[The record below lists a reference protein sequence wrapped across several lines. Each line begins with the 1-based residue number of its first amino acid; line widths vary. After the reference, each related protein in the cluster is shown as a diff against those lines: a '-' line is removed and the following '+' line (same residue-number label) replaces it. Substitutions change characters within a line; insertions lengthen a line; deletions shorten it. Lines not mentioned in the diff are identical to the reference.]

1 MTYYTR
7 SINPQPTQRVGSAE
21 LKAEFSSVQTGFES
35 AETADGKAVRAPEAI
50 PTLPNAISRA
60 LKILSFD
67 ASGNPATSFSAAE
80 LSALVLA
87 AETAAGATKWIS
99 GTTYAQGD
107 VTWSPIDYQSYRRK
121 TAGAGTTDPSADS
134 TNWERLRAGS
144 GLILLASYD
153 AAGAATV
160 DIEALSSSYD
170 DYVIEFSNVV
180 LSAINGPLVRVK
192 KSGSYVTGST
202 YNVLIGRND
211 GSSWSQSL
219 SIGTTS
225 ASIGNVSG
233 ATWAGQIRIT
243 RANSTSGQIL
253 RVDYSGLS
261 SSGGNVGTTSAT
273 ETTAAAIQGIRVY
286 VSSGTFTAGTFRI
299 YGVAK

>member
-1 MTYYTR
+1 MPTSPTPITALPTVPTY
-7 SINPQPTQRVGSAE
+7 SDDAPTFDAQ
-21 LKAEFSSVQTGFES
+21 FE
-35 AETADGKAVRAPEAI
+35 AFNT
-50 PTLPNAISRA
+50 A
-60 LKILSFD
+60 LKDNFV
-67 ASGNPATSFSAAE
+67 SGANALATNVYNNAAEAATSAANAALSKTAAE
-80 LSALVLA
+80 AAQLA
-87 AETAAGATKWIS
+87 AEAAAGATKWIS

-134 TNWERLRAGS
+134 TNWERIRAGS

-160 DIEALSSSYD
+160 DIEAMSSSYD
-170 DYVIEFSNVV
+170 DYVIEFSNVIP
-180 LSAINGPLVRVK
+180 SATNGPLVRVK

-202 YNVLIGRND
+202 YTQLSVRND

-219 SIGTTS
+219 NIGITA
-225 ASIGNVSG
+225 ASFGNVAG
-233 ATWAGQIRIT
+233 ATWAGQIRVT
-243 RANSTSGQIL
+243 RANSASGQIM
-253 RVDYSGLS
+253 RIDYSGLS
-261 SSGGNVGTTSAT
+261 SSAGNVGTTTAT

-286 VSSGTFTAGTFRI
+286 VSSGVFTTGTFKL

>member
-1 MTYYTR
+1 MPTSPTPITALPTVPTY
-7 SINPQPTQRVGSAE
+7 SDEAPTFDAQ
-21 LKAEFSSVQTGFES
+21 FE
-35 AETADGKAVRAPEAI
+35 AFNV
-50 PTLPNAISRA
+50 A
-60 LKILSFD
+60 LKDNFVSQANAL
-67 ASGNPATSFSAAE
+67 ATNVYNNATEAATSAANAALSKTAAE
-80 LSALVLA
+80 AAQLA

-134 TNWERLRAGS
+134 TNWGRIRAGS

-153 AAGAATV
+153 AAGASTV

-170 DYVIEFSNVV
+170 DYVIQFSNVV
-180 LSAINGPLVRVK
+180 PSATSGPLLRVK
-192 KSGSYVTGST
+192 KAGAYVTGST
-202 YNVLIGRND
+202 YNAWTVRND
-211 GSSWSQSL
+211 GSSWNQSL
-219 SIGTTS
+219 SIGTTN
-225 ASIGNVSG
+225 APIGNVSG
-233 ATWAGQIRIT
+233 ATWAGQIRVT

-253 RVDYSGLS
+253 RIDYSGLS
-261 SSGGNVGTTSAT
+261 SSAGNVGTTSAT

-286 VSSGTFTAGTFRI
+286 VSSGTFTTGTFRI